1 MWPRTCSGCSH
12 AATILDIS
20 RWTARRRV
28 AALAA
33 GRERHLLLLGGTCF
47 AHADQVSEWTF
58 ALGALA
64 AASGASLLIG
74 FLTPFGVVA
83 GLVAIG
89 LALWRPP
96 PGTPVLLNGKLA
108 ALLVV
113 VVAAAV
119 GLLGPGALS
128 LDARLFG
135 RREIRIPRD
144 RNRSPED

>member
-1 MWPRTCSGCSH
+1 MQRLFSTFPGGRPG
-12 AATILDIS
+12 
-20 RWTARRRV
+20 
-28 AALAA
+28 AALLLLRLAVS
-33 GRERHLLLLGGTCF
+33 GTLLLLGGTYF

-83 GLVAIG
+83 GLVGIG
-89 LALWRPP
+89 LALWWPP

-108 ALLVV
+108 VLLVV

-135 RREIRIPRD
+135 RREISIPRD
-144 RNRSPED
+144 RSRSPED